1 MKKYDAIILCGGK
14 GNRIKKITKKKPKC
28 LIDFYGKPFLLY
40 QLKYLKKNHIKD
52 VILSVGYQAE
62 QVQNYVRDNIKFMN
76 VKIISDGKNLLGTG
90 GAIKKSIKFL
100 KDNFYVIY
108 GDSYL
113 NFNLNNL
120 KSNNKISTMAIYKN
134 QNKYDKSNVKRK
146 NSNYIVYD
154 KSKKKDKFDY
164 IDYGVSYL
172 KKKIFKNLKKNTR
185 FDLSILLQKISK
197 DKKLK
202 GYVVKKRF
210 YEIGS
215 YSGIKQFKNFIKN
228 ELYKNL
234 QK

>member
-40 QLKYLKKNHIKD
+40 QLKYLKKNHIKN

-172 KKKIFKNLKKNTR
+172 EKKIFKNLKKNTR